1 MKFLTYIEK
10 KNSTK
15 GYGFLEN
22 DRIIDIPLA
31 AKWISDNNNKH
42 FISLPNSLKE
52 ALENWTHNYVIL
64 KELENEISGIDI
76 ESFSYEESDLIML
89 PPIPKPPAFRD
100 FYAFEQHVKAA
111 RKLRGLEMNPDW
123 YKIPIFYFS
132 NPNCCYGHQA
142 EIPYPDKTT
151 ELDFELEFAIIIGN
165 GGINIKKENAENV
178 IAGYTIL
185 NDWSSRNLQREEMPM
200 SLGPAKGKDFASSF
214 GPYMVTP
221 DELGDS
227 WEDDGKLHLRMTCH
241 VNDKLI
247 SDGNTNDLYH
257 SFGSMI
263 ERASL
268 NTSLLPGEYIGS
280 GTVGSGCI
288 LELRPENTGGWLKKG
303 DIYAALDVFPEEPVK
318 KNDPIRKLKN
328 VLFSAHRAGALD
340 EAFKEMGNIVFED
353 MKLISKNLNPRFCKK
368 ALRKTV
374 HLLRSKPVAIN

>member
-1 MKFLTYIEK
+1 M
-10 KNSTK
+10 
-15 GYGFLEN
+15 
-22 DRIIDIPLA
+22 
-31 AKWISDNNNKH
+31 
-42 FISLPNSLKE
+42 PNSLKE
-52 ALENWTHNYVIL
+52 ALENWDYNYTIIKQL
-64 KELENEISGIDI
+64 KNEISSNDI
-76 ESFSYEESDLIML
+76 ESFSYKESDLIML
-89 PPIPKPPAFRD
+89 PPVPDPPAFRD

-221 DELGDS
+221 DDLDDS
-227 WEDDGKLHLRMTCH
+227 WGDDGKLHLRMTCH

-280 GTVGSGCI
+280 GTVGTGCI

-303 DIYAALDVFPEEPVK
+303 DV
-318 KNDPIRKLKN
+318 IRLEIEKLG
-328 VLFSAHRAGALD
+328 VL
-340 EAFKEMGNIVFED
+340 ENKI
-353 MKLISKNLNPRFCKK
+353 I
-368 ALRKTV
+368 
-374 HLLRSKPVAIN
+374 

>member
-22 DRIIDIPLA
+22 DRVIDIPLA
-31 AKWISDNNNKH
+31 AKWISDNNNNH
-42 FISLPNSLKE
+42 FISMPNSLKE
-52 ALENWTHNYVIL
+52 ALENWDYNYTIIKQL
-64 KELENEISGIDI
+64 KHEISSNDI
-76 ESFSYEESDLIML
+76 ESFSYKESDLIML
-89 PPIPKPPAFRD
+89 PPVPDPPAFRD

-221 DELGDS
+221 DELEDYWGDD
-227 WEDDGKLHLRMTCH
+227 EKLHLRMTCH

-280 GTVGSGCI
+280 GTVGTGCI

-303 DIYAALDVFPEEPVK
+303 DV
-318 KNDPIRKLKN
+318 IRLEIEKLG
-328 VLFSAHRAGALD
+328 VL
-340 EAFKEMGNIVFED
+340 ENKI
-353 MKLISKNLNPRFCKK
+353 I
-368 ALRKTV
+368 
-374 HLLRSKPVAIN
+374 

>member
-10 KNSTK
+10 KNSTE
-15 GYGFLEN
+15 GYGFLFN
-22 DRIIDIPLA
+22 DRVIDIPQA
-31 AKWISDNNNKH
+31 AKWTSDNNGNNH
-42 FISLPNSLKE
+42 FLSLPHSLKE
-52 ALENWTHNYVIL
+52 TLENWTHNYIIL
-64 KELENEISGIDI
+64 KQLENEISGIDI
-76 ESFSYEESDLIML
+76 ECFSYEQSDLIIL
-89 PPIPKPPAFRD
+89 PPIPNPPAFRD

-111 RKLRGLEMNPDW
+111 RKLRGLEMNPGW

-221 DELGDS
+221 DELDDS
-227 WEDDGKLHLRMTCH
+227 WGDDGKLHLRMTCH

-280 GTVGSGCI
+280 GTVGTGCI

-303 DIYAALDVFPEEPVK
+303 DV
-318 KNDPIRKLKN
+318 IRLEIEKLG
-328 VLFSAHRAGALD
+328 VL
-340 EAFKEMGNIVFED
+340 ENKI
-353 MKLISKNLNPRFCKK
+353 I
-368 ALRKTV
+368 
-374 HLLRSKPVAIN
+374 

>member
-22 DRIIDIPLA
+22 DRVIDIPLA
-31 AKWISDNNNKH
+31 AKWISDNNNNH
-42 FISLPNSLKE
+42 FISMPNSLKE
-52 ALENWTHNYVIL
+52 ALENWDYNYTIIKQL
-64 KELENEISGIDI
+64 KNEISSNDI
-76 ESFSYEESDLIML
+76 ESFSYKESDLIML
-89 PPIPKPPAFRD
+89 PPVPDPPAFRD

-221 DELGDS
+221 DELDDS
-227 WEDDGKLHLRMTCH
+227 WGDDGKLHLRMTCH

-280 GTVGSGCI
+280 GTVGTGCI

-303 DIYAALDVFPEEPVK
+303 DV
-318 KNDPIRKLKN
+318 IRLEIEKLG
-328 VLFSAHRAGALD
+328 VL
-340 EAFKEMGNIVFED
+340 ENKI
-353 MKLISKNLNPRFCKK
+353 I
-368 ALRKTV
+368 
-374 HLLRSKPVAIN
+374 

>member
-1 MKFLTYIEK
+1 M
-10 KNSTK
+10 
-15 GYGFLEN
+15 
-22 DRIIDIPLA
+22 
-31 AKWISDNNNKH
+31 
-42 FISLPNSLKE
+42 PNSLKE
-52 ALENWTHNYVIL
+52 ALENWDYNYTIIKQL
-64 KELENEISGIDI
+64 KNEISSNDI
-76 ESFSYEESDLIML
+76 ESFSYKESDLIML
-89 PPIPKPPAFRD
+89 PPVPDPPAFRD

-221 DELGDS
+221 DELDDS
-227 WEDDGKLHLRMTCH
+227 WGDDGKLHLRMTCH

-280 GTVGSGCI
+280 GTVGTGCI

-303 DIYAALDVFPEEPVK
+303 DV
-318 KNDPIRKLKN
+318 IRLEIEKLG
-328 VLFSAHRAGALD
+328 VL
-340 EAFKEMGNIVFED
+340 ENKI
-353 MKLISKNLNPRFCKK
+353 I
-368 ALRKTV
+368 
-374 HLLRSKPVAIN
+374 